1 MRSKMMRPDVSGT
14 DPSSEVNADRGGE
27 VYGILTSGGLDSCIL
42 LKHALDGGWRVKP
55 FYIYSGLFWQR
66 AERDALGRY
75 LDAVAHTRLEPLA
88 ILDLPLA
95 DVYGDHWSVTGR
107 GVPAAGTP
115 DEATFLPGRNVLLTI
130 KAALWCQMHGIGD
143 LSIGTLRSNPFP
155 DASEDFFQRLEAVL
169 SAMQPTPIHL
179 RRPFGDLDKQQV
191 MELGRR
197 FPLELTFSCIA
208 PLGSMHCG
216 RCNKCGERQAAFRLI
231 GERDPTEYAPAAES
245 AIAAERAI
253 PSDRHPA
260 RITEPTGLR

>member
-27 VYGILTSGGLDSCIL
+27 VHGILTSGGLDSCIL

-66 AERDALGRY
+66 AERDALGRF
-75 LDAVAHTRLEPLA
+75 LDAVAHSRLEPLA

-95 DVYGDHWSVTGR
+95 DVYGDHWSVSGR

-155 DASEDFFQRLEAVL
+155 DASDDFFQRLEAVLAVL
-169 SAMQPTPIHL
+169 SAMQPTPIRL

-208 PLGSMHCG
+208 PRGSVHCG
-216 RCNKCGERQAAFRLI
+216 RCNKCDERQAAFRLI
-231 GERDPTEYAPAAES
+231 GERDPTEYAAAAE
-245 AIAAERAI
+245 IATA
-253 PSDRHPA
+253 SDRHPPRKA
-260 RITEPTGLR
+260 KPTGFR